1 MRGEL
6 RPASDKRVGM
16 LRSNGL
22 KLSDR
27 ELVKHLRE
35 ADADAAEALVDTCGA
50 RAYRLAVRIT
60 GSEADAGEVAQ
71 DALWSVVRRVEMFR
85 GDSVPTI
92 ARATTTRKRVQT
104 SSKEPGE
111 RDAQRLVR
119 AESPVTRYPSQ
130 CVGRRKRGISVDKL
144 ARPKKIAFVALAAL
158 AIVLAVNAPSQA
170 RGMSGHGAG
179 GHHFDGH
186 HGFEGHHFH
195 GHHFGGVHGGFGF
208 APLVPYYGYNP
219 YYGYYEA
226 PSYWYYCRSYGAY
239 YPNVTSCPEPWVT
252 VPAS

>member
-1 MRGEL
+1 
-6 RPASDKRVGM
+6 
-16 LRSNGL
+16 
-22 KLSDR
+22 
-27 ELVKHLRE
+27 
-35 ADADAAEALVDTCGA
+35 
-50 RAYRLAVRIT
+50 
-60 GSEADAGEVAQ
+60 
-71 DALWSVVRRVEMFR
+71 
-85 GDSVPTI
+85 
-92 ARATTTRKRVQT
+92 
-104 SSKEPGE
+104 
-111 RDAQRLVR
+111 
-119 AESPVTRYPSQ
+119 
-130 CVGRRKRGISVDKL
+130 
-144 ARPKKIAFVALAAL
+144 
-158 AIVLAVNAPSQA
+158 
-170 RGMSGHGAG
+170 MSGHGAG

>member
-92 ARATTTRKRVQT
+92 ARANTTRKGCRPHQG
-104 SSKEPGE
+104 K
-111 RDAQRLVR
+111 LVR
-119 AESPVTRYPSQ
+119 ETPN
-130 CVGRRKRGISVDKL
+130 GW
-144 ARPKKIAFVALAAL
+144 
-158 AIVLAVNAPSQA
+158 
-170 RGMSGHGAG
+170 SG
-179 GHHFDGH
+179 
-186 HGFEGHHFH
+186 
-195 GHHFGGVHGGFGF
+195 
-208 APLVPYYGYNP
+208 LNLL
-219 YYGYYEA
+219 
-226 PSYWYYCRSYGAY
+226 
-239 YPNVTSCPEPWVT
+239 
-252 VPAS
+252 